1 MARATT
7 QDRERMAFAL
17 SKAAEVAVLTYGS
30 ADEVEQQIINVTS
43 MLSNVLDGVDANVAM
58 LALWKILATHFGLV
72 R

>member
-1 MARATT
+1 
-7 QDRERMAFAL
+7 MAFAL